1 MRDAVPPEKTAA
13 GTRLRLCLATH
24 NAHKVIELRALLA
37 QHAPSLADALDLR
50 SLDDLGV
57 HEAAVE
63 DGPDCRS
70 NALIKARHAAQH
82 TGLWSLA
89 DDSGLEVDA
98 LDGAPGVHSARFG
111 GSPAAGQTQDARN
124 RQVLL
129 DRLTDVPPDRRSA
142 RFVCVLCLHAPVSA
156 AKSAAATPTIP
167 VPPAPQYGEGACRG
181 RLLPLESG
189 VGGFGYDPLFVPDTA
204 ELLQAGIPSQRAD
217 LSFGCL
223 SADEKNRMSH
233 RTRALL
239 ALLPALT
246 ALVASHRE
254 AVTR

>member
-1 MRDAVPPEKTAA
+1 MREPLPASPALVRTDGRVP
-13 GTRLRLCLATH
+13 LCLATH
-24 NAHKVIELRALLA
+24 NPHKVVELRALLTL
-37 QHAPSLADALDLR
+37 HAPTLASAFELLSLA
-50 SLDDLGV
+50 DLGV

-89 DDSGLEVDA
+89 DDSGLEVAA

-111 GSPAAGQTQDARN
+111 GPPAAGQSQDARN

-129 DRLTDVPPDRRSA
+129 DRIAAVPTAERAA
-142 RFVCVLCLHAPVSA
+142 RFVCVLCLHPPLT
-156 AKSAAATPTIP
+156 AATA
-167 VPPAPQYGEGACRG
+167 PASAESEAIYAEGACQG
-181 RLLPLESG
+181 RLLASESG
-189 VGGFGYDPLFVPDTA
+189 SGGFGYDPLFVPDA
-204 ELLQAGIPSQRAD
+204 SELAAAGVAADRAG
-217 LSFGCL
+217 LSFGLL

-239 ALLPALT
+239 ALIPALA
-246 ALVASHRE
+246 ALLASSR
-254 AVTR
+254 VSD